1 MSGDRDIIRLEHT
14 LKIFYAIPNSNLFIM
29 PGATHY
35 GSVEKREL
43 FNQVVSDFL
52 NRPFSKRSTV
62 ELLTQKH

>member
-1 MSGDRDIIRLEHT
+1 MSGDRDIIRLEHS
-14 LKIFYAIPNSNLFIM
+14 LKIFYAIPNSNLFVM

-35 GSVEKREL
+35 GSAEKPEL

-52 NRPFSKRSTV
+52 NRPFSKKSTV